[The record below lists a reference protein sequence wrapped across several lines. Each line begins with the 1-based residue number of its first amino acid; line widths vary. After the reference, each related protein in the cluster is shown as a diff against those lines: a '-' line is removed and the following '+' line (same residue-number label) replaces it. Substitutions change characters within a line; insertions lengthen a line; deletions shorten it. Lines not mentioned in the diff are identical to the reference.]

1 VRSSQLIGWISF
13 ALFGLSVLILIAVL
27 VSPSILSIEV
37 SNPEAFLWIIGV
49 LSLIASVLGFVS
61 FKTLQGKIGAIG
73 GLVLVVLVLLV
84 LPTSKAFSR
93 PL

>member
-1 VRSSQLIGWISF
+1 MRSSQLIGWISF
-13 ALFGLSVLILIAVL
+13 VLFCLSVLILIAVL
-27 VSPSILSIEV
+27 VSPSIQSIEV

-84 LPTSKAFSR
+84 LPTSTAFSR